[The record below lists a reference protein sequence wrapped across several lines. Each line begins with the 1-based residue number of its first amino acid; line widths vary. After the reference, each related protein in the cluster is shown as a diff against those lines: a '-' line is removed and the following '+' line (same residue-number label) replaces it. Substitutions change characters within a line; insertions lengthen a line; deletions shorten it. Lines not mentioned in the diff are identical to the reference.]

1 MTERRRRP
9 GPFPVFGTAIA
20 TFLAVLVLLAV
31 QLQGGHDPVL
41 GTVPIASL
49 SAGQHGPKVV
59 TRSSGGGPAA
69 QQPSGGAT
77 SKAVTTRA
85 SGAAGEWRM
94 TRRVAAV
101 PVAWVAGVAFLA
113 LFAALALQL
122 RHGRDPVLGAELA
135 APVAVAPR
143 RVLLRRLVVRRVI
156 VRVIPA
162 ASAPAPSAPVTA
174 GAPPTAVTPATTSA
188 PVVTS
193 SPAPAPAPA
202 PAAPPTTRCS

>member
-9 GPFPVFGTAIA
+9 GPFPVIGTAIA

-85 SGAAGEWRM
+85 SGAAGE
-94 TRRVAAV
+94 VE
-101 PVAWVAGVAFLA
+101 
-113 LFAALALQL
+113 
-122 RHGRDPVLGAELA
+122 DD
-135 APVAVAPR
+135 
-143 RVLLRRLVVRRVI
+143 
-156 VRVIPA
+156 
-162 ASAPAPSAPVTA
+162 
-174 GAPPTAVTPATTSA
+174 
-188 PVVTS
+188 
-193 SPAPAPAPA
+193 
-202 PAAPPTTRCS
+202 